1 MVLTTQEI
9 TATRGNIYDRNGKLL
24 AYNDVSYSVTMT
36 DPTSSGQSTSE
47 QNEMMNTILEEI
59 LEIIGEN
66 GDSVISSFGIVLD
79 NSGNYQFSQT
89 SETQRLRFVA
99 DVYGYSSAEDLSEEQ
114 KNQSA
119 EIGRASCRERV

>member
-79 NSGNYQFSQT
+79 NSGNYQFFTDQ
-89 SETQRLRFVA
+89 
-99 DVYGYSSAEDLSEEQ
+99 
-114 KNQSA
+114 
-119 EIGRASCRERV
+119 